1 MLSKLLTIAALTVL
15 STVSAIQLTIPGPG
29 GPGGLPN
36 TGCPGGVLGCVPNPC
51 ADGKCGD
58 D

>member
-15 STVSAIQLTIPGPG
+15 STVSAIQLTIP